1 MNLYIIAGEKSGDIH
16 GALLLKNLLRLM
28 PGLEVRGL
36 GGGGMHA
43 LCPEVED
50 WADEAAVIGFVE
62 VAKKYGWFRK
72 RFLALLEQI
81 RRDQPD
87 CLVLIDYPGFN
98 LRMAEKVRKYCPH
111 TKIVYFISPQV
122 WA

>member
-1 MNLYIIAGEKSGDIH
+1 
-16 GALLLKNLLRLM
+16 M

-62 VAKKYGWFRK
+62 VAKKYGWFRNASW
-72 RFLALLEQI
+72 RCWSRSAVTSRI
-81 RRDQPD
+81 
-87 CLVLIDYPGFN
+87 
-98 LRMAEKVRKYCPH
+98 AW
-111 TKIVYFISPQV
+111 S
-122 WA
+122 

>member
-28 PGLEVRGL
+28 PGLKVRGL

-62 VAKKYGWFRK
+62 VAKNTAGSGSASWPCWSRSAVTS
-72 RFLALLEQI
+72 RTAW
-81 RRDQPD
+81 
-87 CLVLIDYPGFN
+87 
-98 LRMAEKVRKYCPH
+98 
-111 TKIVYFISPQV
+111 S
-122 WA
+122 